1 MVKPKHIVIAGLV
14 LAAAIVAYFIFSQSE
29 AEKIKKQFTFIA
41 EKLEKSDKENPLIAA
56 ANANKIQEVFTEPFT
71 IHAPAYDV
79 SREVSTDEI
88 SPIVLS
94 TRTQYA
100 QMTLKFYDYSIDFPA
115 KDTANVSVTEVLRGK
130 LTSGEYVED
139 INELSCKI
147 NKVDGVWLI
156 TEIEVVEVLE
166 K

>member
-1 MVKPKHIVIAGLV
+1 MVKPKYIVIAGLV
-14 LAAAIVAYFIFSQSE
+14 LVAAIVAYFILSQSE
-29 AEKIKKQFTFIA
+29 AEKIKKQFAFIA

-56 ANANKIQEVFTEPFT
+56 ANANKLKEVFTEPFT

-88 SPIVLS
+88 SPIVIS
-94 TRTQYA
+94 MRARYSQI
-100 QMTLKFYDYSIDFPA
+100 TLTFYDYSIDFPA

-147 NKVDGVWLI
+147 KKIDDFWLI